1 MCAAPTPMAPHA
13 EASDAMVAL
22 WRDVTQR
29 RQEALQV
36 RQDAEELRR
45 KLQSAEANAAICQG
59 ETLPVDIQLIQC
71 QKRMQKLKKG
81 RFVNAY
87 FCSKFSE

>member
-1 MCAAPTPMAPHA
+1 MAPHA

-45 KLQSAEANAAICQG
+45 KLQSAEANAD
-59 ETLPVDIQLIQC
+59 LPGGNMTSIQLIQC
-71 QKRMQKLKKG
+71 QKRMQKSKKG

>member
-1 MCAAPTPMAPHA
+1 MVSKAA
-13 EASDAMVAL
+13 DAMVAL

-45 KLQSAEANAAICQG
+45 KLQSAEAKGSGNFFWGKTSGNWYEIV
-59 ETLPVDIQLIQC
+59 TVIT
-71 QKRMQKLKKG
+71 KKG
-81 RFVNAY
+81 WH
-87 FCSKFSE
+87 